1 MHGYFALLFCREGG
15 QTREQ
20 AAQAVQTPSSGTSQ
34 PNQTWP
40 GATGASP
47 VRSALARCPW
57 GLQPQSFGL
66 CGREPL
72 LLAVPRLRSPSC
84 SP

>member
-15 QTREQ
+15 QTREH
-20 AAQAVQTPSSGTSQ
+20 AAQAVQTPSLGTSQ

-47 VRSALARCPW
+47 VRSQVPLGSPALELR
-57 GLQPQSFGL
+57 
-66 CGREPL
+66 PL
-72 LLAVPRLRSPSC
+72 WP
-84 SP
+84 